1 MKLFF
6 FVILFAMTF
15 CPVWPSAGKL
25 PDVPSV
31 LFLGVDFP
39 EESATYIENQIASGL
54 KILDLTDSPEV
65 TYRCVRGIK
74 EAAEIIST
82 EKTGRYRVF
91 VIQCRDLNTN
101 ENTFCKIRLMA
112 ARQNTDILWMTSDT
126 AQIVSCNC
134 DFADYEGFCSNQK
147 SYDWKRCISYIADAV
162 SQWWTGM
169 AEGNRGIERLPVW
182 QGEIPD
188 YEYSGPEYINSI
200 ARIDRISEPEL
211 EVFLPRQ
218 SEKSPVVIFF
228 PGGGLSYTG
237 FIRNAREAAELLRP
251 YGVAVIG
258 VKYRVKRGLDVAL
271 EDARQ
276 AVRTV
281 KEKASEWNIDEN
293 AIGVAGQS
301 AGALIVLRLA
311 SADCPDAFSRPDYV
325 IPLTSWY
332 YGKQKWPFR
341 FDAET
346 PPFFMRHAT
355 NDSGYGFALS
365 VKEKLLEAGVPLDWK
380 TVDDGGHGAFEI
392 TVDGY
397 GHDWTVELVEWM
409 RKNKI
414 LKTDNHE
421 KEVD

>member
-74 EAAEIIST
+74 EAAEIIFT

-147 SYDWKRCISYIADAV
+147 SYDWKR
-162 SQWWTGM
+162 
-169 AEGNRGIERLPVW
+169 
-182 QGEIPD
+182 
-188 YEYSGPEYINSI
+188 
-200 ARIDRISEPEL
+200 DR
-211 EVFLPRQ
+211 
-218 SEKSPVVIFF
+218 KSVV
-228 PGGGLSYTG
+228 
-237 FIRNAREAAELLRP
+237 
-251 YGVAVIG
+251 
-258 VKYRVKRGLDVAL
+258 
-271 EDARQ
+271 
-276 AVRTV
+276 
-281 KEKASEWNIDEN
+281 
-293 AIGVAGQS
+293 
-301 AGALIVLRLA
+301 
-311 SADCPDAFSRPDYV
+311 
-325 IPLTSWY
+325 
-332 YGKQKWPFR
+332 
-341 FDAET
+341 
-346 PPFFMRHAT
+346 
-355 NDSGYGFALS
+355 
-365 VKEKLLEAGVPLDWK
+365 
-380 TVDDGGHGAFEI
+380 
-392 TVDGY
+392 
-397 GHDWTVELVEWM
+397 
-409 RKNKI
+409 
-414 LKTDNHE
+414 
-421 KEVD
+421 

>member
-74 EAAEIIST
+74 EAAEIIFT

-237 FIRNAREAAELLRP
+237 FIRNAREAA
-251 YGVAVIG
+251 
-258 VKYRVKRGLDVAL
+258 
-271 EDARQ
+271 
-276 AVRTV
+276 
-281 KEKASEWNIDEN
+281 
-293 AIGVAGQS
+293 
-301 AGALIVLRLA
+301 
-311 SADCPDAFSRPDYV
+311 
-325 IPLTSWY
+325 
-332 YGKQKWPFR
+332 
-341 FDAET
+341 
-346 PPFFMRHAT
+346 
-355 NDSGYGFALS
+355 
-365 VKEKLLEAGVPLDWK
+365 
-380 TVDDGGHGAFEI
+380 
-392 TVDGY
+392 
-397 GHDWTVELVEWM
+397 
-409 RKNKI
+409 
-414 LKTDNHE
+414 
-421 KEVD
+421 